1 MDSQAIEI
9 VETTTKNSK
18 LDTLKADHKAAS
30 KEETADKNEFP
41 AKWLNSIQCIDCV
54 EGMKKLPAN
63 CIDMVVTSPPYDG
76 IREYNGFSYNLHN
89 AGEEIYRVL
98 KDGGIA
104 VMVN

>member
-1 MDSQAIEI
+1 MDSQVIEI
-9 VETTTKNSK
+9 VETTAKHSK
-18 LDTLKADHKAAS
+18 LDALNADHKALS
-30 KEETADKNEFP
+30 KKEAVAKGEFP
-41 AKWLNSIQCIDCV
+41 AKWLNTIQCIDCV

-89 AGEEIYRVL
+89 AGEEIYRAL
-98 KDGGIA
+98 KDGGVV